1 MMRPKSAATV
11 GSRILHDPDVYRK
24 KKIEESNPYFKECKV
39 QTCSHIIMDKSG
51 RSVAIAYP
59 VAKTGW
65 KHPASYQN
73 MNKSSEVESLMR

>member
-39 QTCSHIIMDKSG
+39 
-51 RSVAIAYP
+51 
-59 VAKTGW
+59 
-65 KHPASYQN
+65 
-73 MNKSSEVESLMR
+73 